1 MVVSDSVHQA
11 NNPTSIKFQSVEQF
25 LANDISLT
33 KYPDGLIND
42 VLRKVLAKYGIED
55 GVVFDSDNSIALDNG
70 HIKLG

>member
-1 MVVSDSVHQA
+1 L
-11 NNPTSIKFQSVEQF
+11 F

-42 VLRKVLAKYGIED
+42 MLRKVLAKYGIKN